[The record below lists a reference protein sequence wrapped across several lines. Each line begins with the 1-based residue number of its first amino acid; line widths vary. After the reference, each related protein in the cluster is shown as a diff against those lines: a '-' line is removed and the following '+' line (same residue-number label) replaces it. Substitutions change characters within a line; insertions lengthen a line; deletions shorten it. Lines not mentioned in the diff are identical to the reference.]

1 MSYNMLS
8 KILNGGSVIEGQAT
22 MDSATFAKK
31 KPALMELKHRQIL
44 EDTKRLGEI
53 EKHLYINLQDIEK
66 GSPQAEATE
75 QAIQNR
81 ITKLKSMRMT
91 LMGQLKTLYTDTQNR
106 VTEHRGDLADQIA
119 VGNIM
124 QDELDN
130 TDDSLKQLQDE
141 KQAKLRM
148 AKLGEYEYD
157 RMYEIRS
164 ILQIV
169 VYGLLS
175 VLFFVLIMKADW
187 FPNSVGII
195 GIVASLAISLIIVA
209 KRIMTNMWRDNL
221 DFERIDQGG
230 KKLAMKMKTGTD
242 EKNRRSLWDLLGSAN
257 CENASALAAN
267 AKKAAKKA
275 AANAAGSESGQVENS
290 TDEGFSNFNYVPDSA
305 STENTFSTIN

>member
-1 MSYNMLS
+1 MLS
-8 KILNGGSVIEGQAT
+8 KILKGGSVIEGQAT
-22 MDSATFAKK
+22 MDSAEFAKK

-66 GSPQAEATE
+66 GSPQAEASE

-91 LMGQLKTLYTDTQNR
+91 LMGQLKNLYTDTQNR

-130 TDDSLKQLQDE
+130 TDDSLRQLQDE

-169 VYGLLS
+169 VYGLLG
-175 VLFFVLIMKADW
+175 VLFFVMIMKADW

-195 GIVASLAISLIIVA
+195 GIVASFSIAIIIVI
-209 KRIMTNMWRDNL
+209 KRIITNMWRDNL
-221 DFERIDQGG
+221 NFELIDQGG
-230 KKLAMKMKTGTD
+230 KKIAMKT
-242 EKNRRSLWDLLGSAN
+242 
-257 CENASALAAN
+257 
-267 AKKAAKKA
+267 
-275 AANAAGSESGQVENS
+275 
-290 TDEGFSNFNYVPDSA
+290 
-305 STENTFSTIN
+305 

>member
-1 MSYNMLS
+1 M
-8 KILNGGSVIEGQAT
+8 
-22 MDSATFAKK
+22 
-31 KPALMELKHRQIL
+31 
-44 EDTKRLGEI
+44 TKRLGEI

-66 GSPQAEATE
+66 GSPQAEASE

-91 LMGQLKTLYTDTQNR
+91 LMGQLKNLYTDTQNR

-130 TDDSLKQLQDE
+130 TDDSLRQLEDE

-169 VYGLLS
+169 VYGLLG

-187 FPNSVGII
+187 FPNSVGVI
-195 GIVASLAISLIIVA
+195 GIIASLSISIIIVI
-209 KRIMTNMWRDNL
+209 KRIITNMWRDNL

-230 KKLAMKMKTGTD
+230 KKIAMKTNNVGDNSK
-242 EKNRRSLWDLLGSAN
+242 RRSLWNLLDSAN
-257 CENASALAAN
+257 CENAAALAN
-267 AKKAAKKA
+267 SAKKAAKKA
-275 AANAAGSESGQVENS
+275 AANAAGSEQGQVENQS
-290 TDEGFSNFNYVPDSA
+290 NEGFANFSFVPDSA